1 MMARGFLFVTFG
13 LSGVLLGGLLA
24 VLAQP
29 QPVTVLKITDF
40 QTAGDG
46 NTDDTAALQKAI
58 DTAVARHATL
68 EFPPGPGGG
77 CYASGSLTI
86 KNADHVTLRGTGGV
100 LCWKGGKEGAPRIG
114 LGYAGDLT
122 NVTIEGLEI
131 TGAGPDVM
139 FHSGIA
145 GPSGSN
151 LKNIVIQR
159 NYIHDVSLGISLNA
173 DEGGTLDGFLIAEN
187 KVENV
192 VGWLSGYG
200 YGIHDA
206 NGSGKP
212 SNGKIVGNTLI
223 GCQRNTIYQAK
234 GSGVVIANNV
244 ILDHGRGRPR
254 QNFPLTGIQ
263 VARGSDILVINN
275 RIEGAQDGSLEIGTD
290 HQIPIFNITVIN
302 NRFLSPKG
310 ALPAV
315 TVGSARPDLEGTTT
329 DVKFIGN
336 LFIEDG
342 VKVTPIEILS
352 GKRITFAGNSVQI
365 RNAPAYVPAI
375 AVHPASESAGTATY
389 SDQLVFTNN
398 EIDVGSA
405 PGGAG
410 FEISPGAAAS
420 GITMHFSGN
429 QVAAREGDFHM
440 PPSISNRNLMMNKA
454 VKPVH
459 LRQEIALNAT
469 TPAAV
474 PGCSSQPVRLA
485 GVAPGDFVR
494 VSPLQ
499 NVHPNFILEGSV
511 TAPGEVTVKWC
522 ELYGVPA
529 DPDGPAGGRYQ
540 IDVWPK

>member
-1 MMARGFLFVTFG
+1 MIARESPWGSVA
-13 LSGVLLGGLLA
+13 LSALLLCGSIA
-24 VLAQP
+24 VLSQP
-29 QPVTVLKITDF
+29 AVVLKVTDF
-40 QTAGDG
+40 HAVGDG
-46 NTDDTAALQKAI
+46 STDDTTALQKAI
-58 DTAVARHATL
+58 DTAVAKHAVL

-77 CYASGSLTI
+77 CYASGSLVI
-86 KNADHVTLRGTGGV
+86 RNAANVTLRGTGGV

-114 LGYAGDLT
+114 LGYAGSLT
-122 NVTIEGLEI
+122 DVTIEGLEI
-131 TGAGPDVM
+131 TGAGPDQMYHAGV
-139 FHSGIA
+139 A

-192 VGWLSGYG
+192 IGFLSGFG

-223 GCQRNTIYQAK
+223 GCQRNSIYQAK
-234 GSGVVIANNV
+234 GSGIVIANNV

-254 QNFPLTGIQ
+254 QNYPLTGIQ
-263 VARGSDILVINN
+263 LARGSDLLVINN
-275 RIEGAQDGSLEIGTD
+275 RVEGAQDGSLEIGTD
-290 HQIPIFNITVIN
+290 HQIPTFNITVIN

-310 ALPAV
+310 WLPSV
-315 TVGSARPDLEGTTT
+315 TIGSARPDLEGTTE

-342 VKVTPIEILS
+342 VNIVPVQINS
-352 GKRITFAGNSVQI
+352 GKRITFAGNSMQV
-365 RNAPAYVPAI
+365 RNAPGYVPGIAI
-375 AVHPASESAGTATY
+375 RPAGEHPGAATY
-389 SDQLVFTNN
+389 SDQLTFVNN
-398 EIDVGSA
+398 EIDFGSSPA
-405 PGGAG
+405 GAG
-410 FEISPGAAAS
+410 FDISPDAAKSSIA
-420 GITMHFSGN
+420 MRFSGN
-429 QVAAREGDFHM
+429 QVAAREGDFHLAA
-440 PPSISNRNLMMNKA
+440 PPSNRNLMMNRSA
-454 VKPVH
+454 KPVH
-459 LRQEIALNAT
+459 LHQEIALNAT
-469 TPAAV
+469 VPDTV
-474 PGCSSQPVRLA
+474 PGCSSLVVRGFA
-485 GVAPGDFVR
+485 GAAPGDFAR

-522 ELYGVPA
+522 ELYGIPA